1 MYEYS
6 YWDESY
12 TDRTGTDASGRSGG
26 IFERST
32 PCVPR
37 LDHLSVSAASAV
49 DEKHTR
55 RNMIVKCMQPGAVI
69 PRLLSDCR

>member
-37 LDHLSVSAASAV
+37 FDHLSVTDQLY
-49 DEKHTR
+49 DEEAHAET
-55 RNMIVKCMQPGAVI
+55 
-69 PRLLSDCR
+69 